1 MGANNVALKVA
12 RGLAKANAKVGENDS
27 PIVSL
32 VKITV
37 TGGGN
42 NPFDPPV
49 TTQENIVLV
58 NAIFKTIDK
67 SSIDNDLIKD
77 GDRELVCDGAVEI
90 KQGEVIQTSV
100 DENFIVIEEF
110 IVISV
115 SISSPYGIPLAYKPI
130 VRRK

>member
-1 MGANNVALKVA
+1 MGALSVRAKVA
-12 RGLAKANAKVGENDS
+12 RGLAKANSKVGESSS
-27 PIVSL
+27 PIVSIIKL
-32 VKITV
+32 TT

-49 TTQENIVLV
+49 TTQESIVLV

-90 KQGEVIQTSV
+90 KQGEVIKTS
-100 DENFIVIEEF
+100 DGDEF

>member
-1 MGANNVALKVA
+1 MGGLSVAAKVV
-12 RGLAKANAKVGENDS
+12 RGLAKANVKVGENDS
-27 PIVSL
+27 PILTL
-32 VKITV
+32 VKVTV

-49 TTQENIVLV
+49 TTTENIVLV
-58 NAIFKTIDK
+58 NAIFKSIDK

-77 GDRELVCDGAVEI
+77 GDRELVCDGATEI
-90 KQGEVIQTSV
+90 KQGEVIESSTG
-100 DENFIVIEEF
+100 EKF

>member
-1 MGANNVALKVA
+1 MGANSVAAKVS
-12 RGLAKANAKVGENDS
+12 RGLARANVKVGAEDS

-32 VKITV
+32 VRVTV

-49 TTQENIVLV
+49 TTTENIELV
-58 NAIFKTIDK
+58 NAIFKSIDK

-90 KQGEVIQTSV
+90 KQGEVIETSAG
-100 DENFIVIEEF
+100 ESF

-115 SISSPYGIPLAYKPI
+115 SVSSPYGIPLAYKPI

>member
-1 MGANNVALKVA
+1 MGANSVAAKVA
-12 RGLAKANAKVGENDS
+12 RGLAKANNKVGENDS
-27 PIVSL
+27 PIVYL
-32 VKITV
+32 VRNIQIS
-37 TGGGN
+37 GGSS
-42 NPFDPPV
+42 PFDPPV
-49 TTQENIVLV
+49 YSPVNIELV

-90 KQGEVIQTSV
+90 KQGEIIETSAG
-100 DENFIVIEEF
+100 EEF

-115 SISSPYGIPLAYKPI
+115 SISSPYGIPLSYRPI